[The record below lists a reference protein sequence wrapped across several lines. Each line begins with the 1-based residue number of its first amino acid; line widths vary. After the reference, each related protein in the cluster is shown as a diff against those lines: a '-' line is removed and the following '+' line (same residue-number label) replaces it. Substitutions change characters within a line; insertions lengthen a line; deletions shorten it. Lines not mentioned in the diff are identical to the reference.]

1 LNVEGTIGG
10 IARGF
15 LLGQTSTG
23 TLPAWRRVVM
33 PRSRPD
39 PALVL
44 EVQASDPR
52 SWPWFVQ

>member
-15 LLGQTSTG
+15 PPGQTATG
-23 TLPAWRRVVM
+23 TLPAWRSAVM
-33 PRSRPD
+33 SRSRPD
-39 PALVL
+39 PAVIL
-44 EVQASDPR
+44 EVQASDRR